1 MRFLCGRGQEIQS
14 SGGSSR
20 RRGKSRAPCITRSML
35 NTSPLLRSEGSEGS
49 KPYFCTFWCLPSA
62 FFTAS
67 KAATLNRVT
76 FGSIGVHIQVF
87 ARQGLKRGN
96 GKVNFMAKRRVQETD
111 SLNHEPSQP
120 RENRKTRSAA
130 KERREPKNKK
140 HAFVFALFEFF
151 RGHYAALFPESFRGS
166 HIPLL
171 GGNFMVLPPF
181 FCRSIFRW
189 LILYSSSRGRE
200 RRSAVASLWRD
211 KKSGNMLLVCS

>member
-1 MRFLCGRGQEIQS
+1 
-14 SGGSSR
+14 
-20 RRGKSRAPCITRSML
+20 
-35 NTSPLLRSEGSEGS
+35 
-49 KPYFCTFWCLPSA
+49 
-62 FFTAS
+62 
-67 KAATLNRVT
+67 
-76 FGSIGVHIQVF
+76 VHIQVF